1 MKNRVSSDYI
11 WGLLSAL
18 LIFGVFMLTL
28 WGNSNNLDP
37 RYLFIDEQITFYPVT
52 KILNPSGLD
61 EFLWLISDGS
71 DYRYGRILWNAIA
84 LVAAIPTEL
93 FGVAGQIV
101 AARELG
107 VLLLLSSY
115 GLLVFGFIK
124 TPSLRFFALLILILL
139 PYNSY
144 YMSMPK
150 PEPIMVFVISLF
162 LFLNS
167 KNYFSPGNPS
177 WILVGIAFGAKISF
191 IVPAAI
197 LFFASVVNSILTKKT
212 VFTRHL
218 VSILFILIGFVF
230 ANPYFLQPIFWLSYP
245 VLGAFLLFRV
255 LNPLSGFIVLT
266 CILVLSIPFLPETG
280 LHNYI
285 VEDLPNLS
293 GLNHALGEWARGTFL
308 KVNDGSGEVN
318 QNLYS
323 WFLYF
328 CKTLYPPSLI
338 IGFLLI
344 LFSIVFFAISSKEL
358 LSHTKVDNQTLF
370 KVFSVLTVGLALLL
384 IPMLTVKNRLWGM
397 YFFPGLVFTGI
408 ALLSV
413 TDTYIEAIRS
423 KAFIPSRF
431 LSFSTIPLIALLL
444 IVVVS
449 YWAPEFIKSFI
460 FLGTRTPSSPQFAL
474 PPWLMGV

>member
-18 LIFGVFMLTL
+18 LIFGVFIFTL

-37 RYLFIDEQITFYPVT
+37 RYLYIDEQITFYPIA

-124 TPSLRFFALLILILL
+124 TPSVRFFALLILILL

-167 KNYFSPGNPS
+167 KKYFSPGSPS

-197 LFFASVVNSILTKKT
+197 LFFASAVNSILIKKYALT
-212 VFTRHL
+212 SHL
-218 VSILFILIGFVF
+218 ISILFILIGFIFV
-230 ANPYFLQPIFWLSYP
+230 NPYFLQPVFFISYP
-245 VLGAFLLFRV
+245 ILMAVLLFRV
-255 LNPLSGFIVLT
+255 FNPLTSFIALT
-266 CILVLSIPFLPETG
+266 CVFVLSIPLLREIG
-280 LHNYI
+280 LHHFI
-285 VEDLPNLS
+285 EWDLL
-293 GLNHALGEWARGTFL
+293 GLNHALEKWAGGTFL
-308 KVNDGSGEVN
+308 RVNDGGGDYS
-318 QNLYS
+318 QNFYTWVLY
-323 WFLYF
+323 L
-328 CKTLYPPSLI
+328 CKTLYSPSLF
-338 IGFLLI
+338 IGSLLI
-344 LFSIVFFAISSKEL
+344 VFSIVFFTLSSKEL
-358 LSHTKVDNQTLF
+358 HNHAMLDKERFYDILF
-370 KVFSVLTVGLALLL
+370 ILAIGLALILT
-384 IPMLTVKNRLWGM
+384 PMLTVKNRLWGM
-397 YFFPGLVFTGI
+397 YFFPGLIFTAI
-408 ALLSV
+408 ALLSAA
-413 TDTYIEAIRS
+413 DSYIESINSR
-423 KAFIPSRF
+423 KYIPSSV
-431 LSFSTIPLIALLL
+431 LSLAKIPLIVILL
-444 IVVVS
+444 IIVLT
-449 YWAPEFIKSFI
+449 YWGPEFINSFI
-460 FLGTRTPSSPQFAL
+460 FLGTRTPDSPQFPL
-474 PPWLMGV
+474 PPWLMGM